1 MAFSDLSMHLP
12 ITTFHA
18 FREFA
23 DAARISHSWGYMEGS
38 DTGHIGSFDSEE
50 VPTALLA
57 LQIIAANVSDSAKE
71 CALSALALDHRH
83 SAATVTRRTF
93 SALEDMEDDLKEK
106 KRIAVSRAKR
116 LAQSRKAKLASAI

>member
-1 MAFSDLSMHLP
+1 MAFSDLSKDLP
-12 ITTFHA
+12 TASFHA

-23 DAARISHSWGYMEGS
+23 DAAYLSHSWGQMEGS
-38 DTGHIGSFDSEE
+38 ATGHIWCPSRE

-83 SAATVTRRTF
+83 SAATVTHRTF